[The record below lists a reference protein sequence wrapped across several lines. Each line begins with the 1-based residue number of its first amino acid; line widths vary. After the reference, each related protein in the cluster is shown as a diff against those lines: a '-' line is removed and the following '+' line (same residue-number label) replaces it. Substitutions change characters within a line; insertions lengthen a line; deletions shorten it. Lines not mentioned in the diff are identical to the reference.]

1 MKDKN
6 KRPSTVI
13 IDTKLNAL
21 FVPDRGFSPISTAV
35 GYFLKFLSVIS
46 ACMGL
51 MLFITDAY
59 GISASLFTLIA
70 VCVIS
75 GIVGTLLSFGTLF
88 DFKIRIVSVAA
99 IAVAVGAY
107 IYFGG
112 GFYEAVAVPF
122 LSFYNTAINHISSY
136 NYSGLES
143 FKAFIPSRY
152 IIEIAAERA
161 IYYICAIF
169 SFMFCTGIIVC
180 GSYAPFYIVYACVS
194 FVIFTFNTTKT
205 VYGFALLTSSVIAI
219 GVMQSCEKRYKK
231 AKHPSISHKHSRL
244 ILPSRSG
251 GMGFTALVI
260 ALIIFA
266 APVSLVQ
273 EQWHEISQINGIM
286 NSVRK
291 FLYETDIPIEN
302 PNQPQRTQN
311 FAGGLSSEQSRFAG
325 AYPYEYENTSDMF
338 VYAPTPSNKYLRL
351 WVGDTY
357 SDGEWTSGA
366 GYLTD
371 SDDFMPEDVTE
382 LFLTVLG
389 SPSVDE
395 LSSDYSF
402 ESLGFTVEHIGIHM
416 LYFSDVFVTPSVC
429 SKKYGIKEFD
439 SFEKLNDNKYF
450 NKNGLLVSDEKST
463 AKNSR
468 YSAVSYVYRRGDD
481 EQNKNL
487 SEAITVFQTILPYL
501 SDYLYSQYDIEN
513 RYEDLIRIC
522 EKRCRERG
530 VTIPDE
536 CIIYRVQNLT
546 DDKKYELATKI
557 DDCLEYSDYVYN
569 KYTKTLS
576 DEAFVERAEKIFKNV
591 DKNAELNPENIELLL
606 SCIDDYYRKNCTYTL
621 SLEPSDENA
630 DPVTDFLTNT
640 KKGCCVQ
647 YASSAV
653 MLLRYMGVP
662 ARYAEGYLASD
673 FEEISLQY
681 PYMADVKDSNAHAWV
696 EYYVDGCGWLTYE
709 ATTVYSNSSTSDTS
723 STTAT
728 VPITTTPTDTTA
740 VTTTVGT
747 ETTKVPD
754 DTTSGSITSTD
765 ESTDVTSVPTS
776 TEDVTDVTDTATS
789 ELLFDTT
796 GEDTGAVGSIKSRKT
811 FKIIIIC
818 VVSVLFLSSITAVLL
833 VLRKKHGE
841 RIADELERA
850 LDGESEDCCEFVE
863 KYTVYALRLL
873 KCCSLVRKNSTLP
886 CDFAAECDKALGK
899 RTVTPIIEA
908 YEKLRFGSGVGK
920 DDVAAVATGVMS
932 LRKHV
937 KENVKVKNKLSP
949 IIKGEI

>member
-1 MKDKN
+1 MSKN
-6 KRPSTVI
+6 KRPSVVTV
-13 IDTKLNAL
+13 DAKLNAL
-21 FVPDRGFSPISTAV
+21 FVPDRGFSPLSTTV
-35 GYFLKFLSVIS
+35 GYFLKFLLVIS
-46 ACMGL
+46 ACLGL

-59 GISASLFTLIA
+59 GIYPDLFTLIA

-75 GIVGTLLSFGTLF
+75 GIVGTSLSFSTLF
-88 DFKIRIVSVAA
+88 DFKIRLISIAA
-99 IAVAVGAY
+99 VAVAVGAY

-112 GFYEAVAVPF
+112 FYETVAVPF

-136 NYSGLES
+136 NYSGLDS
-143 FKAFIPSRY
+143 FKAFIPSQY

-169 SFMFCTGIIVC
+169 SFLFCTGIVAC
-180 GSYAPFYIVYACVS
+180 ESYIPFYIVYACVS

-219 GVMQSCEKRYKK
+219 GVMQSCEKRYKRTK
-231 AKHPSISHKHSRL
+231 SPSLSYRRSRL
-244 ILPSRSG
+244 ILHSRSG
-251 GMGFTALVI
+251 GMGFTAFIL
-260 ALIIFA
+260 ALSIFA

-291 FLYETDIPIEN
+291 ILYGTDTPEILQ
-302 PNQPQRTQN
+302 QPQRTQN

-325 AYPYEYENTSDMF
+325 AYPYEYENTSDML
-338 VYAPTPSNKYLRL
+338 VYAPTPSDKYLRL
-351 WVGDTY
+351 WIGDTY
-357 SDGEWTSGA
+357 SDGEWTSGT
-366 GYLTD
+366 GYPTD
-371 SDDFMPEDVTE
+371 SDDFIPEDVTE
-382 LFLTVLG
+382 LFLTVMG

-395 LSSDYSF
+395 LSCDYSF

-416 LYFSDVFVTPSVC
+416 LYFSNVFVTPSVC
-429 SKKYGIKEFD
+429 SKKYGIKAFD
-439 SFEKLNDNKYF
+439 SFEKLDDNKYF
-450 NKNGLLVSDEKST
+450 NKKGLLVSDEKST
-463 AKNSR
+463 ARNSR
-468 YSAVSYVYRRGDD
+468 YSTVSYVYRRGDN

-487 SEAITVFQTILPYL
+487 NEAVTVFQTILPDL
-501 SDYLYSQYDIEN
+501 SDYLYSQYDLEN
-513 RYEDLIRIC
+513 RYEDLIKIC

-530 VTIPDE
+530 VTIPDK

-557 DDCLEYSDYVYN
+557 DDCLEYSDYVYR

-576 DEAFVERAEKIFKNV
+576 DEAFTGQAEKIFKNV
-591 DKNAELNPENIELLL
+591 DKSAELNPESIEVLL
-606 SCIDDYYRKNCTYTL
+606 SCIDNYYRENCTYTL
-621 SLEPSDENA
+621 SLELSDEDT

-662 ARYAEGYLASD
+662 ARYAEGYLASG
-673 FEEISLQY
+673 FEESSLQY
-681 PYMADVKDSNAHAWV
+681 PYMADVMDSNAHAWV

-723 STTAT
+723 SGTTT
-728 VPITTTPTDTTA
+728 VPSTTTPPDTT
-740 VTTTVGT
+740 VTTTAEA
-747 ETTKVPD
+747 ETTDLPS
-754 DTTSGSITSTD
+754 DTTSGNITSAD
-765 ESTDVTSVPTS
+765 ESTDVTSTPPD
-776 TEDVTDVTDTATS
+776 TEGVTDVTDTTIS
-789 ELLFDTT
+789 EFLPDTT
-796 GEDTGAVGSIKSRKT
+796 GEDTGAVGSTRNQKT

-841 RIADELERA
+841 KIANELERA
-850 LDGESEDCCEFVE
+850 LNGESEDCDEFVE

-886 CDFAAECDKALGK
+886 CDFAAKCDKALGK
-899 RTVTPIIEA
+899 RIVTPIIEA
-908 YEKLRFGSGVGK
+908 YEKLRFGTLVGK
-920 DDVAAVATGVMS
+920 DDVAAVAAGVMA